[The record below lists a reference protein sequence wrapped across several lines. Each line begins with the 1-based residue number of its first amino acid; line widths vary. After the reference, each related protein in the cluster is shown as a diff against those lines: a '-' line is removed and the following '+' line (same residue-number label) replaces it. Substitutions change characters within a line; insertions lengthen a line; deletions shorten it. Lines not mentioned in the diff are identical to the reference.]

1 MKLKY
6 FMGGISIALVLI
18 FQGCGGGG
26 SSSSSAS
33 SESVSGTVESSFY
46 EGAIVCFD
54 TNGNGKCDKGEPQ
67 TTSDKNGN
75 FTLKGEV
82 GDIIAEIR
90 PGAKKH
96 EVLGDTGVVID
107 TNSQTVFAI
116 PKDAITDAK
125 NSAGKVVLSAISTKL
140 YTYVKETHEKD
151 IKKAIKVVADTLGIS
166 EDDLLKDFNSET
178 IDPQVK
184 QALREKNEAILTKI
198 KGKADLEKVKDATK
212 NFVAAIN
219 LPSRIEVIN
228 KEE

>member
-1 MKLKY
+1 MKFKY
-6 FMGGISIALVLI
+6 RIGSASLFLI
-18 FQGCGGGG
+18 LGLLGCGGGG
-26 SSSSSAS
+26 NSSSNSVAS
-33 SESVSGTVESSFY
+33 SVSGTVESSFY

-54 TNGNGKCDKGEPQ
+54 TNGNGKCDKGEAQ
-67 TTSDKNGN
+67 TTSDRNGN
-75 FTLKGEV
+75 FTLKGQV

-96 EVLGDTGVVID
+96 EALGDAGVVID
-107 TNSQTVFAI
+107 ANSQTIFAI
-116 PKDAITDAK
+116 PKNAITDAK

-140 YTYVKETHEKD
+140 YTYVKETHEND
-151 IKKAIKVVADTLGIS
+151 IKKAIKAVADTLGIS

-184 QALREKNEAILTKI
+184 QALREKNEAILSKI
-198 KGKADLEKVKDATK
+198 KGKADLDQVKNATK
-212 NFVAAIN
+212 NFVAAMN